1 MVDNGRHF
9 NKDANMLAIGLLIL
23 GFLGMAQLLVFL
35 TYGLPD
41 WLW

>member
-1 MVDNGRHF
+1 
-9 NKDANMLAIGLLIL
+9 MLAIGLLIL
-23 GFLGMAQLLVFL
+23 GFLGMAQLMVFL